1 MNLLFDESFEK
12 SIKKLKDKR
21 IKIRVIDLIETF
33 QEAENITEVPNI
45 KKMQGFQSFYRV
57 RLGDYRVGFELLED
71 NIVYLILIA
80 HRKDIYKYFP

>member
-12 SIKKLKDKR
+12 SVKKLKDKKV
-21 IKIRVIDLIETF
+21 KIRVIDLIETF
-33 QEAENITEVPNI
+33 QEAENIAEVPNI

-71 NIVYLILIA
+71 NTIYIVLIA